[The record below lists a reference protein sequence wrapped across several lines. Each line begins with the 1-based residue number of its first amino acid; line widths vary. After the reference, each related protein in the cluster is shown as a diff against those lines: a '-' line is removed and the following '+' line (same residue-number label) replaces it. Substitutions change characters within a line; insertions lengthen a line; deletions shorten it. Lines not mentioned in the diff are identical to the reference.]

1 MDRRT
6 YKAFTLIEMLIVMG
20 ILVILMVVGI
30 AAGRYATQR
39 AQDIAHQNA
48 VTSIYQGLAAYF
60 TDHGKYPEDTDGITD
75 FEETPAA
82 LFAADV
88 LGGYIDVGS
97 FDGGIDTHYWYFV
110 GDAGQSTIVCV
121 ALGGLG
127 EEDAERGIYCD
138 GNGFSSDDLDTY
150 SVLVKGKNE
159 AGSTPY
165 AAVMAEAA
173 DAYRSE
179 WNGTENEWVTTP

>member
-60 TDHGKYPEDTDGITD
+60 TDHGKYPEADDVTGLV
-75 FEETPAA
+75 ETPASLFDLA
-82 LFAADV
+82 L
-88 LGGYIDVGS
+88 GEYIDVGS
-97 FDGGIDTHYWYFV
+97 FDGGIDTYFWYFV

-121 ALGGLG
+121 ALGG
-127 EEDAERGIYCD
+127 EDEATAERGIYCD
-138 GNGFSSDDLDTY
+138 GNGFSSTDIEPYD
-150 SVLVKGKNE
+150 VLVKGKNE
-159 AGSTPY
+159 AGEASTPY
-165 AAVMAEAA
+165 GIVLAN
-173 DAYRSE
+173 DANRST
-179 WNGTENEWVTTP
+179 WDGTANEW

>member
-60 TDHGKYPEDTDGITD
+60 TDHGKYPEAGDVTDL
-75 FEETPAA
+75 EETPASLFELA
-82 LFAADV
+82 L
-88 LGGYIDVGS
+88 GEYIDVGS
-97 FDGGIDTHYWYFV
+97 FDGGIDTYFWYFV

-121 ALGGLG
+121 ALGGLQ

-179 WNGTENEWVTTP
+179 WNGTENEWED